1 MEGKP
6 GPAPHSLAEI
16 AMTNTVARLRLSSP
30 LLYKEVDRLLSYY
43 PEGYRFMRKYKSG
56 VWDGRIHLLR
66 RRDGS
71 FPAGLVPRV
80 SSFLADQGSEVRLY
94 DQRIVPD
101 PDKRLSEGQNTT
113 TLRESQ
119 QNAAVSGI
127 EAGRG
132 VFEAAT
138 GWGKSHLMGSI
149 ITLLA
154 VPTLILV
161 HRRELAYQTL
171 ERFEE
176 TLCFPNAGTDKV
188 FGMVGDNLFDPGLIT
203 IATYQ
208 TIYSMLEHDRRGMQ
222 EWLRQFKALHLD
234 EAHHVPARTL
244 YATCN
249 AVTEAYFRY
258 GYSATPFKSD
268 KASELR
274 LVAVTGEII
283 FSFGPQEAIQEGI
296 LVPPKIYM
304 IDPGFERLDGHD
316 ELTGKYLYS
325 WAKEYRDG
333 IVEHRERNAMI
344 ARCAEA
350 AAAAKQPTLVLLQHL
365 AQGRNILRYFEDG
378 AGYAEFYHGSHPTS
392 ARKRALKRLGAGR
405 LPILLSSVI
414 LEEGIDLPVLGLVI
428 MAGGYRAKHKA
439 LQRVGRGLRA
449 APGKSHVIVIDFLDR
464 HSERLN
470 KHSRSRMAA
479 YRGVG
484 FEVEILPPEAL
495 WKKMAEPGFWG
506 SHAA

>member
-1 MEGKP
+1 M
-6 GPAPHSLAEI
+6 ALIEI
-16 AMTNTVARLRLSSP
+16 AYDNTVARLRTSEWAV
-30 LLYKEVDRLLSYY
+30 YDRIDALLSYY
-43 PEGYRFMRKYKSG
+43 APGFRFMPKYRRG
-56 VWDGRIHLLR
+56 IWDGKIRLFH
-66 RRDGS
+66 RRDNT
-71 FPAGLVPRV
+71 FPSGLVQRV
-80 SSFLADQGSEVRLY
+80 KQHFEDASEIRLF
-94 DQRIVPD
+94 DSRARPAPD
-101 PDKRLSEGQNTT
+101 ERLSEGENTT

-119 QNAAVSGI
+119 QSAVVCGLEST
-127 EAGRG
+127 RG

-138 GWGKSHLMGSI
+138 GWGKTCLMGSI
-149 ITLLA
+149 ITSLA

-176 TLCFPNAGTDKV
+176 TLHFPHANDDRI
-188 FGMVGDNLFDPGLIT
+188 FGIIGDNLFEPGLVT

-208 TIYSMLEHDRRGMQ
+208 TIHSMLERDHRGTQ
-222 EWLRQFKALHLD
+222 EWLRQFKALHVD

-244 YATCN
+244 YAVC
-249 AVTEAYFRY
+249 AAAEEAYYRF

-283 FSFGPQEAIQEGI
+283 FSFGPQAAIEEGI
-296 LVPPKIYM
+296 LVPPKIYI
-304 IDPGFERLDGHD
+304 IDPDFEKLDGHD
-316 ELTGKYLYS
+316 ALTGKYLYS

-365 AQGRNILRYFEDG
+365 AQGRNILRYFEEG

-392 ARKRALKRLGAGR
+392 ARKRALKRLGAGQ

-414 LEEGIDLPVLGLVI
+414 MEEGVDLPALGLVI
-428 MAGGYRAKHKA
+428 MAGGYRAQHKA

-449 APGKSHVIVIDFLDR
+449 APGKSHVVIIDFIDC
-464 HSERLN
+464 HSERLR
-470 KHSRSRMAA
+470 KHARSRLAA
-479 YRGVG
+479 YRKVG
-484 FEVEILPPEAL
+484 FEVEILPPAAL
-495 WKKMAEPGFWG
+495 WEKMVEPGFWG
-506 SHAA
+506 SHAI